1 MADTEISGFP
11 EVPETPDMQGSPG
24 TPSTPET
31 SRNSSTALS
40 TESFGGSRARVE
52 SGEGWWLQRVVLSF
66 VRFIRE
72 IVAEL
77 RKVIWP
83 SRQELITYTT
93 VVVVFVVILV
103 AIVAGLDFGFARLT
117 LWLFG

>member
-1 MADTEISGFP
+1 VADIKTTDDDAAARKAPAVASSG
-11 EVPETPDMQGSPG
+11 
-24 TPSTPET
+24 
-31 SRNSSTALS
+31 
-40 TESFGGSRARVE
+40 
-52 SGEGWWLQRVVLSF
+52 GWWLQRVVLSF
-66 VRFIRE
+66 VHFIRE

-93 VVVVFVVILV
+93 VVVVFVIIMIS
-103 AIVAGLDFGFARLT
+103 IVAGLDYGFARLT